1 MGDGDSAPRA
11 FDFSDLSG
19 FAKALI
25 DQGFTKAQIDQ
36 GWTTV

>member
-11 FDFSDLSG
+11 FGFSDLSD

-25 DQGFTKAQIDQ
+25 DQSFTKAPIDRM
-36 GWTTV
+36 WTTV

>member
-11 FDFSDLSG
+11 LGFSDLSD

-25 DQGFTKAQIDQ
+25 DQGFTKALVDRR
-36 GWTTV
+36 WTTV